1 MILFYR
7 LVVFTFVR
15 HQSLKN
21 DGHSMRSGGMGVT
34 MSGLQGVDRGVENPL
49 AGAHD
54 DEFGGI
60 DKEELIRQ
68 MGRN

>member
-21 DGHSMRSGGMGVT
+21 EGHSMRSGGMGVT
-34 MSGLQGVDRGVENPL
+34 MSGVQRGVENPL

-60 DKEELIRQ
+60 DKEELIRE